1 MCLIGALFEVQH
13 ARLPDRSF
21 VAVRADQLN
30 SAVPTG
36 FREELKST
44 NQPPGS
50 SNIQPAVA
58 ALPPAATDARTL
70 AGGTFAATETSV
82 RRAADEEEIQTLK
95 QGAGKKDGA
104 KKVEEDQPTWMS
116 QRKAT
121 FDELVA
127 DGANKVETRVEG
139 HFLGGPVSM
148 VYGEDHPTWWADQAH
163 GKFNVQEAYDVVMAV
178 KVSQRK
184 AKFEELV
191 AAGGVPSAGKKTIPP
206 PDVGAA
212 GLRTAETQCD
222 NNGLLT
228 SGNGQQQDA
237 HKEFIQKLESNWENK
252 MQLMSTDASAPVL
265 KFQLRPG
272 EPKVNVYIWNDGEPT
287 NKLREL
293 RLLAEGLIQHPAVE
307 LVSSPETARL
317 VMWPTT
323 MASWEKEVIPAG
335 CKNLVLLDYS
345 DGCNRHPRRGE
356 LKNEIA
362 CFKRGM
368 AQRMNGVFQHECGAE
383 KEGIKQY
390 LYSGSM
396 GMLRPDAERDLYD
409 IVCTLRPDGFTNYVR
424 KEVVEWT
431 NQFIESHKGSIKAL
445 NSDTEFPGGGPGVTW
460 ESGNYDSY
468 LTTMRRSRIVVTM
481 NPAEWEGDF
490 RLWEAM
496 TSGALVFVDWITA
509 FDRMPNLLV
518 HKQHVII
525 YTRGDKAEFLELL
538 EYYFTHPDEA
548 RKIAK
553 AGHDFV
559 RAHHMAPNRIDY
571 VLTSLVNDF
580 HVPL

>member
-1 MCLIGALFEVQH
+1 MRTGPILYAAIGGLTLLCLIGALFEVQH

-21 VAVRADQLN
+21 VATADQLN

-36 FREELKST
+36 FRKQLKST

-50 SNIQPAVA
+50 NNIQPAVA
-58 ALPPAATDARTL
+58 ALPPAATDARIL

-317 VMWPTT
+317 IMWPTT

-345 DGCNRHPRRGE
+345 DGCNRHPRSPVIYYCPCRCCYCPGHYCYCYCPCHCCPYHYCDCPCHCCYCPGHYCYCPYHYCYYPCHHCPYHYCYY
-356 LKNEIA
+356 KNE
-362 CFKRGM
+362 
-368 AQRMNGVFQHECGAE
+368 
-383 KEGIKQY
+383 
-390 LYSGSM
+390 
-396 GMLRPDAERDLYD
+396 
-409 IVCTLRPDGFTNYVR
+409 T
-424 KEVVEWT
+424 
-431 NQFIESHKGSIKAL
+431 
-445 NSDTEFPGGGPGVTW
+445 
-460 ESGNYDSY
+460 
-468 LTTMRRSRIVVTM
+468 
-481 NPAEWEGDF
+481 
-490 RLWEAM
+490 
-496 TSGALVFVDWITA
+496 
-509 FDRMPNLLV
+509 
-518 HKQHVII
+518 
-525 YTRGDKAEFLELL
+525 
-538 EYYFTHPDEA
+538 
-548 RKIAK
+548 
-553 AGHDFV
+553 
-559 RAHHMAPNRIDY
+559 
-571 VLTSLVNDF
+571 
-580 HVPL
+580 